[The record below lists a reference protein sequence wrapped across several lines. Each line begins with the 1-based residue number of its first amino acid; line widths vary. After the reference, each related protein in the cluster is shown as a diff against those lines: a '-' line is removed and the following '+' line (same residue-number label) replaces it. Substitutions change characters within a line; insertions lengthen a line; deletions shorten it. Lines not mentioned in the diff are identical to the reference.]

1 MFITIYKITS
11 VVCVIIPMILM
22 RLNFKDFDC
31 KIRDYFIY
39 NKIYAVTLHYLK
51 LLIISNSES
60 QYAFMS

>member
-1 MFITIYKITS
+1 MFITIYNITN
-11 VVCVIIPMILM
+11 VVCVMIPMILM

-39 NKIYAVTLHYLK
+39 NKIYAVTLHYFK
-51 LLIISNSES
+51 PLIISNGKS